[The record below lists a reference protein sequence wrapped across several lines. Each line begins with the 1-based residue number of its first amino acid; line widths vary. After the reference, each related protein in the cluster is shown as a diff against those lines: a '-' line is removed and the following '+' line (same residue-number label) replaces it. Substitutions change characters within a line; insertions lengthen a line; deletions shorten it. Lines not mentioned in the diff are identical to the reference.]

1 MPESSRGDGP
11 FWLDGIGGY
20 DAEKVR
26 DEICEDSGLLEPE
39 DYFQPR
45 FDRLAIII
53 AALAGA
59 AWATIALNS

>member
-1 MPESSRGDGP
+1 MPKSSRGDGP
-11 FWLDGIGGY
+11 FWLDGIGEY

-39 DYFQPR
+39 DYFQSR
-45 FDRLAIII
+45 FNRLAIII

-59 AWATIALNS
+59 SWAVSQL